1 VTAPADFRASD
12 PSLLAELNEN
22 ESTTESELQRL
33 RRKVAADHA
42 AMMRLHELSS
52 HLTRTAGLT
61 SFLMELLDA
70 TMALHCAD
78 FGAIQLYDEL
88 AGLLST
94 VAQRGFDPAFLERFG
109 TMGASEPFACIQALH
124 SRRRVII
131 EDVPQASTCAATQA
145 AAHVAGYKAMQA
157 TPLFNR
163 AGVPLGLLSTYFRRP
178 HRPSEHELKLTDL
191 YARQAAEFIGFKRSE
206 SALRESEARLAA
218 IFNQAAAGLSE
229 ISLEGR
235 FLRVNEELCRML
247 GRSRQELLSAR
258 ILDVTHPEDAA
269 RSLATIARVVEG
281 GKPASLD
288 KRYLRADGA
297 IVWANSILT
306 RLDDESGR
314 PRTLLAVTIDL
325 TARKKA
331 ERALLESESRF
342 RTLAEASPA
351 MIWFLDAEGCHRF
364 ANRRFLEF
372 FGKSERQI
380 FGQDWRQ
387 LLHPDDADAFIADI
401 VECVREHRPFRRQA
415 RVRRHDAQ
423 WRWTESHALPHFG
436 DDSRYLGHVGQSM
449 DITDR
454 LAATACLRE
463 NERQLAWNLSGM
475 SRLQAL
481 STRLVRTG
489 DFHSLLAEILA
500 ASADL
505 TGTDKGNIQLYHPA
519 AESLQLVVHQGH
531 DATFLERF
539 SSDGCIATWK
549 ALREGRRVIVE
560 DVRSEPALRGSPD
573 LEFFLKVGIRA
584 MQSSPLISR
593 SGRVLGMLN
602 NHFRV
607 PHRPADAE
615 LRLLD
620 LLARMAA
627 DFIERS
633 QAEQSLRQSEEKL
646 RRAIEIETVGI
657 IFFTTSGAITE
668 ANSAFLRMSG
678 YSQEDLDQGRVRWD
692 QMTPPE
698 WMPHSLKAVE
708 EFKSVGRIIPYEK
721 EYLRK
726 DGSRWWGLFSATRLD
741 EDEGVEFIID
751 ITERKK
757 ADEELRRH
765 RDDLETRVQERTAA
779 LDAVNGALRDEII
792 ERHRAESSRQE
803 LLRQLST
810 AQEEERRRLS
820 RELHDDIGQ
829 HLTALLLGL
838 KSLESSAASPESSA
852 FLRELQDIAEKV
864 GKEVHDLA
872 LELRPTALD
881 DLGLLRTL
889 ANHIEEWAVHSK
901 VEVDFHSS
909 GWAGERL
916 PLPIETTIFRIAQEA
931 LTNIL
936 KHAQA
941 TRVSLI
947 IERRPEQVTMIVEDN
962 GSGFDIDAVRGQPGR
977 RRLGLL
983 GMEERAALMGGDVK
997 IESSPGNGTSLFVRI
1012 PLPHSAA
1019 IQSYG

>member
-1 VTAPADFRASD
+1 MTAPSDFRAD
-12 PSLLAELNEN
+12 DAGALAERNGSQ
-22 ESTTESELQRL
+22 STHPSELESL
-33 RRKVAADHA
+33 RRKVAADQA

-61 SFLMELLDA
+61 AFLMELLDA

-78 FGAIQLYDEL
+78 FGAIQLYDRA

-94 VAQRGFDPAFLERFG
+94 VVQRGFDAAFLQRFG
-109 TMGASEPFACIQALH
+109 TMDTSQPFACVQALH
-124 SRRRVII
+124 SGRRVVI
-131 EDVPQASTCAATQA
+131 EDVQEAPACAATQA
-145 AAHVAGYKAMQA
+145 AAPAAGYQAMQA

-163 AGVPLGLLSTYFRRP
+163 AGEPLGLLSTYFRRP
-178 HRPSEHELKLTDL
+178 HRPSEHGLKLTDL
-191 YARQAAEFIGFKRSE
+191 YARQAAEFVAFKRSE

-218 IFNQAAAGLSE
+218 IFNQAAAGLCE

-247 GRSRQELLSAR
+247 GRSREELLSAR
-258 ILDVTHPEDAA
+258 VLDVTHPDDAA
-269 RSLATIARVVEG
+269 RSVATIARVIEG
-281 GKPASLD
+281 GEPASLD
-288 KRYLRADGA
+288 KRYLRPDGA

-314 PRTLLAVTIDL
+314 PRSLLAVTIDL

-351 MIWFLDAEGCHRF
+351 MIWFLDAAGHYRF

-372 FGKSERQI
+372 FGRSERQI
-380 FGQDWRQ
+380 FGQDWRP
-387 LLHPDDADAFIADI
+387 LLHPDDADAFIAEI
-401 VECVREHRPFRRQA
+401 AECVHEHRPFRRQA

-436 DDSRYLGHVGQSM
+436 DDGRYLGHVGHSM
-449 DITDR
+449 DITDS
-454 LAATACLRE
+454 LAATARLQE

-475 SRLQAL
+475 TRLQAL

-505 TGTDKGNIQLYHPA
+505 TGTDKGNIQLYHPVG
-519 AESLQLVVHQGH
+519 ERLELVVHQGH
-531 DATFLERF
+531 EATFLERF
-539 SSDGCIATWK
+539 SSDGCVATWN
-549 ALREGRRVIVE
+549 ALRKGRRVIFE
-560 DVRSEPALRGSPD
+560 DVMNEPALRGSPD
-573 LEFFLKVGIRA
+573 LAVFLTEGIRA
-584 MQSSPLISR
+584 MQSTPLISR
-593 SGRVLGMLN
+593 DGRVLGMLN

-627 DFIERS
+627 DFIERA
-633 QAEQSLRQSEEKL
+633 QAEQSLRRSEEKL
-646 RRAIEIETVGI
+646 RRAIEIDTVGI

-668 ANSAFLRMSG
+668 ANSAFLRMTG
-678 YSQEDLDQGRVRWD
+678 YSQDDLEQGRVRWD
-692 QMTPPE
+692 LMTPPE
-698 WMPHSLKAVE
+698 WMPHSRKAVE
-708 EFKSVGRIIPYEK
+708 ELKSVGRIVPYEK
-721 EYLRK
+721 EYIRK

-741 EDEGVEFIID
+741 ENEGVEFIID

-757 ADEELRRH
+757 ADEELRHH
-765 RDDLETRVQERTAA
+765 RDDLEIRVQERTAA
-779 LDAVNGALRDEII
+779 LDAANGALRDEII

-838 KSLESSAASPESSA
+838 KSLESATASPESGA
-852 FLRELQDIAEKV
+852 FLRTLQDIAEKV

-889 ANHIEEWAVHSK
+889 SNHIEEWSVHSK

-909 GWAGERL
+909 GWGGERL

-936 KHAQA
+936 KHACA

-947 IERRPEQVTMIVEDN
+947 IERRPEQVTMIVEDD
-962 GSGFDIDAVRGQPGR
+962 GKGFDVDAVRGPGQ

-997 IESSPGNGTSLFVRI
+997 IESSPGSGTSLFVRI
-1012 PLPHSAA
+1012 PLPLSQTT
-1019 IQSYG
+1019 QSYV